1 MEAVEVSGHRLLLAS
16 CTGPYLCV
24 AELHDDYARPLMAL
38 GSVISVFLRDGAPPP
53 EVVLAKRWD
62 DPAQLA
68 WAKEKYPALFSGVGQ
83 HLNRDFHELIQESIR
98 RGKPARSQFLW
109 TDGNG
114 AVDLPE
120 PVARRPWLAQGAEGP
135 QRPAQR
141 PAEGHRFSQ
150 TAERS
155 GSRRKR
161 SRECRPRSRE
171 RQASGGPVAASAK
184 RAEAP

>member
-120 PVARRPWLAQGAEGP
+120 PVARRPWLA
-135 QRPAQR
+135 
-141 PAEGHRFSQ
+141 
-150 TAERS
+150 
-155 GSRRKR
+155 
-161 SRECRPRSRE
+161 
-171 RQASGGPVAASAK
+171 
-184 RAEAP
+184 